1 MIVSFQLPML
11 CRSAGDILEVFL
23 IKHSLVSSHYARLSF
38 AQSFKVESAEQ
49 SSSSSSPDMSQPG
62 SQTDH
67 VMYLISIQS
76 C

>member
-38 AQSFKVESAEQ
+38 AQSFKVESPDHN
-49 SSSSSSPDMSQPG
+49 SSSPDMSQPG
-62 SQTDH
+62 TQTDH

>member
-1 MIVSFQLPML
+1 ML

-38 AQSFKVESAEQ
+38 AQSFKVESPDHN
-49 SSSSSSPDMSQPG
+49 SSSSSPDMSQPG
-62 SQTDH
+62 TQTDH